1 VISFKVTSNLEK
13 VRAELVRRFGDDFTQ
28 KVLLAAEVAA
38 SAIRKEVADWTGK
51 TSARKTGA
59 LARSFKPMIVTE
71 TENVAGLGV
80 KLSGVAA
87 GAYSNLKYAAIHEE
101 GGPITAKGG
110 ALTIPITPQAQRRRA
125 RDWGDQLVL
134 IRKPGHLPILASKEG
149 DRIKPQYILKKRVYI
164 SGKGYIAKAAEAS
177 RDEVEAIIRDGVQA
191 SIDDAGAGPKKT

>member
-71 TENVAGLGV
+71 KDGFGDTRI
-80 KLSGVAA
+80 AA

>member
-1 VISFKVTSNLEK
+1 MISFKVTSNLEK

-38 SAIRKEVADWTGK
+38 SAIREEVADWTGK

-71 TENVAGLGV
+71 KDGFGD
-80 KLSGVAA
+80 SRIAA
-87 GAYSNLKYAAIHEE
+87 GAYSNLKYAAIHED

-164 SGKGYIAKAAEAS
+164 SGKGYIAKAREAS
-177 RDEVEAIIRDGVQA
+177 KDEIEAILNDAVETA
-191 SIDDAGAGPKKT
+191 IDDSGAGPKKT